1 MTAPAGWA
9 YVSRGGSTRRMSPRC
24 SVQLAVNRHTKGT
37 AMRDIA
43 VEIVVEDDEIVT
55 ATEMVASH

>member
-1 MTAPAGWA
+1 
-9 YVSRGGSTRRMSPRC
+9 
-24 SVQLAVNRHTKGT
+24 
-37 AMRDIA
+37 MRDIA

>member
-1 MTAPAGWA
+1 MVAPRDGCRRGVWA
-9 YVSRGGSTRRMSPRC
+9 VDR
-24 SVQLAVNRHTKGT
+24 QTKGID
-37 AMRDIA
+37 MRDIA